1 MGQHSN
7 GQPPKLGVIGIGLL
21 IGLGLFLG
29 AVLGT
34 WK

>member
-7 GQPPKLGVIGIGLL
+7 GKPPKLGVVAIGLL
-21 IGLGLFLG
+21 LGLGMFLG